1 MKSFW
6 TIHSYYSYNCTVLF
20 ILLRYLFYS
29 HILRTYK
36 VIIHLLG
43 QQYIDNHATEVINR
57 S

>member
-6 TIHSYYSYNCTVLF
+6 TIHSYYSYYCTVLF
-20 ILLRYLFYS
+20 ILLHYLFYS
-29 HILRTYK
+29 HILCTYK

-43 QQYIDNHATEVINR
+43 QQYIDNHSTEVINR